1 MIAAQ
6 ENKYVLFENAA
17 VKWVW
22 KEWELIR
29 FRDMW
34 NAGEPI
40 NVIAKALKT
49 NQRSIGLLIQ
59 DQAEEDFIKQRRM
72 GLGV

>member
-1 MIAAQ
+1 MIAQ
-6 ENKYVLFENAA
+6 ENKHVLFENVE

-22 KEWELIR
+22 KEWELMR

-34 NAGEPI
+34 NTGEPI
-40 NVIAKALKT
+40 NAIAKALKT
-49 NQRSIGLLIQ
+49 NQRSITLLVV
-59 DQAEEDFIKQRRM
+59 DQAEEDYIKQRRM